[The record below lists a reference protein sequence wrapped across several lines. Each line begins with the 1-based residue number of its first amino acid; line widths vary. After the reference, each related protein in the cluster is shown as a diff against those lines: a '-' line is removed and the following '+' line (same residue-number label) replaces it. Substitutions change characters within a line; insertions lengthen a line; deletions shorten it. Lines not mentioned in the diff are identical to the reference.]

1 MNRQIF
7 SNVQMPLL
15 VRPNWRLIYPSYRVM
30 LFNWSMTDEKE
41 TSPVSILYSL
51 EVHAVYEIIR
61 RQIDLRDQVGL
72 FVHASVKTG
81 PLSRVFLIF
90 GRLADFFGGFSC
102 RRIFGQWLFFGG
114 GGQIRRLIDLTR
126 VSDRALERDTIHT
139 QPYHH
144 LHYYCH
150 SSSLWLF
157 SPTYSTDQ

>member
-1 MNRQIF
+1 
-7 SNVQMPLL
+7 MPLL
-15 VRPNWRLIYPSYRVM
+15 VRPNWRLISPSYRVM

-102 RRIFGQWLFFGG
+102 RRIFGQWLFFGV
-114 GGQIRRLIDLTR
+114 GGQIRRLMDLTR
-126 VSDRALERDTIHT
+126 VSDRALER
-139 QPYHH
+139 YN
-144 LHYYCH
+144 
-150 SSSLWLF
+150 S
-157 SPTYSTDQ
+157 YSTISSPPLLLSLQFPLVIFPHLLHGSIESFRFNVG